1 MKEDRDEI
9 VLILAQ
15 ELDLES
21 TIALLDRHCDAIR
34 TERLH
39 VILNA
44 GVGPHP
50 PLRGLFIP
58 SDPPAFP
65 MPPPVCMGVD
75 LAGEGMDVTREQIIG
90 RLILAGIPPPAPP
103 GILPPFPDDL
113 PEDPVRYKSGNKKA

>member
-21 TIALLDRHCDAIR
+21 TIALLDHHCDAIR

-44 GVGPHP
+44 GGGPHP

-58 SDPPAFP
+58 YDAPAFP
-65 MPPPVCMGVD
+65 VGSSFIGVD
-75 LAGEGMDVTREQIIG
+75 PAGDRMDVTREQIIG
-90 RLILAGIPPPAPP
+90 RFILAGMPLLLLLASSIPS
-103 GILPPFPDDL
+103 
-113 PEDPVRYKSGNKKA
+113 PVIS